1 MQNYNVSMG
10 RRDLVGW
17 ECGFGNSSFT
27 RSGETEG
34 RREGKKAQEFSE
46 ERYSRNPAGQMMD

>member
-1 MQNYNVSMG
+1 MQNYNVSMC

-34 RREGKKAQEFSE
+34 RREGKAGEH
-46 ERYSRNPAGQMMD
+46 RNFQRKGLLEIQLGR

>member
-34 RREGKKAQEFSE
+34 RREGKAGEH
-46 ERYSRNPAGQMMD
+46 RNFQRKGLLEIQLGR